1 MHRRRFVMST
11 ATRIDE
17 LSTLPGGAQTE
28 PALQVERPPVDLSAG
43 ATLGSKYILQR
54 ELGRGGVG
62 AVFAAENTWTGR
74 CVAIKVLQPEYA
86 SVTTVVSRFW
96 REARVASKLRHP
108 NIVDV
113 LDMGL
118 DERSGA
124 PFIVEELL
132 DGEGYDVALD
142 RAPGGRVTPSEALAV
157 LLPVMDALALCHEAG
172 VVHRDVK
179 PSNIFLARDA
189 QGAVTPKLIDFGV
202 SRTLQGG
209 RDSSAAGLLFGTPH
223 YMSPEQARGEADLDA
238 RADVWAMG
246 VTLFEAI
253 TGRCPFEEGEPL
265 VVLVQVQH
273 STPPRIREVWP
284 GVPEDLA
291 AVIDRALAPAR
302 DDRYPSMRAF
312 IDALL
317 ACEAARGFIAR
328 PSVASMPAESPSRW
342 YARDLRAAGL
352 VLIPALVVAVL
363 TIALAPRAW
372 NPPPVSHH
380 VVLHATP
387 PPRVLTPPT
396 THAAPVA
403 RMNEAT
409 IEARVGAGTKLSPHR
424 RADATTRRA
433 APRRRPLSNARPAVT
448 PTPRPRYERFE

>member
-142 RAPGGRVTPSEALAV
+142 RAPGGRVAIAFCRS
-157 LLPVMDALALCHEAG
+157 
-172 VVHRDVK
+172 K
-179 PSNIFLARDA
+179 PASGR
-189 QGAVTPKLIDFGV
+189 
-202 SRTLQGG
+202 GG
-209 RDSSAAGLLFGTPH
+209 RGAA
-223 YMSPEQARGEADLDA
+223 SR
-238 RADVWAMG
+238 
-246 VTLFEAI
+246 
-253 TGRCPFEEGEPL
+253 
-265 VVLVQVQH
+265 
-273 STPPRIREVWP
+273 
-284 GVPEDLA
+284 LA
-291 AVIDRALAPAR
+291 G
-302 DDRYPSMRAF
+302 S
-312 IDALL
+312 
-317 ACEAARGFIAR
+317 
-328 PSVASMPAESPSRW
+328 SVAKI
-342 YARDLRAAGL
+342 RA
-352 VLIPALVVAVL
+352 
-363 TIALAPRAW
+363 
-372 NPPPVSHH
+372 S
-380 VVLHATP
+380 
-387 PPRVLTPPT
+387 
-396 THAAPVA
+396 
-403 RMNEAT
+403 
-409 IEARVGAGTKLSPHR
+409 
-424 RADATTRRA
+424 
-433 APRRRPLSNARPAVT
+433 RRRRDRRSESATFTVSG
-448 PTPRPRYERFE
+448 